1 MWSVSSEVKTLL
13 QKVRWL
19 RIQTALPWNRNS
31 SSVLWKTQKVDPLKG
46 WHFERFKQFPMI
58 IQAETINNS
67 KILWRTQKLSQ
78 MFLFGSGPNL
88 LNPLF
93 IQSLLRSASLCR
105 TFGSVVAQLRSWE
118 SLAVD
123 KQTYV
128 SLYVSFKRFRKLPMQ
143 KALEKSLWKSCEK
156 VIFSQPVKKST
167 FPFNVKGCWCDLP
180 FLRPTFLCKTFGG

>member
-1 MWSVSSEVKTLL
+1 MWVVSSEVKTLL

-31 SSVLWKTQKVDPLKG
+31 SSVLWKTQKIDPLRD
-46 WHFERFKQFPMI
+46 WHFERFKKFSMI

-93 IQSLLRSASLCR
+93 IQSLLRSASRCR

-128 SLYVSFKRFRKLPMQ
+128 NVSFYVSFKWFRKLPMQ
-143 KALEKSLWKSCEK
+143 KALEKISLWKSCEK
-156 VIFSQPVKKST
+156 VIFSQPVKKYFS
-167 FPFNVKGCWCDLP
+167 F
-180 FLRPTFLCKTFGG
+180 